1 MLARWFLVL
10 GHETEVDDSQFGIV
24 VILDVVLTRFLPLS
38 CLSCTIRPNT
48 SDRVVRRIREVLIV
62 FQDVSIPD
70 EDVVRLEVVKYV
82 ASFVDL
88 LQNIDQLNT
97 NLSRCL
103 EAEMSIGVIVY
114 ASQRVTH
121 SIHNQII
128 LFDHLSLENVLV
140 YDIVALP
147 IIIERLIY
155 VHSNVVHL
163 RYLGVRVLLVLNPLN
178 DKNRLVLDT
187 TDLLLLRQL
196 VIVAKVHRSILDENP
211 GSIEQGEN
219 LRRLLFV
226 LIMRRLQP
234 FEFLCLLLEEFLF
247 TLELAI
253 VLLYFGHQSETW
265 ILYVDYLMDLA
276 KTPFVKLFE

>member
-24 VILDVVLTRFLPLS
+24 VVLDVVVTRFLPLS

-48 SDRVVRRIREVLIV
+48 SNRVVRRIREVLIV

-70 EDVVRLEVVKYV
+70 EDVVRLEVVKNV

-114 ASQRVTH
+114 TSQRVTH

-128 LFDHLSLENVLV
+128 LFDHLSFENVLV

-147 IIIERLIY
+147 IIIE
-155 VHSNVVHL
+155 
-163 RYLGVRVLLVLNPLN
+163 
-178 DKNRLVLDT
+178 
-187 TDLLLLRQL
+187 
-196 VIVAKVHRSILDENP
+196 
-211 GSIEQGEN
+211 
-219 LRRLLFV
+219 
-226 LIMRRLQP
+226 
-234 FEFLCLLLEEFLF
+234 
-247 TLELAI
+247 
-253 VLLYFGHQSETW
+253 
-265 ILYVDYLMDLA
+265 
-276 KTPFVKLFE
+276 

>member
-24 VILDVVLTRFLPLS
+24 VVLDVVVTRFLPLS

-48 SDRVVRRIREVLIV
+48 CNRVVRRIREVLIV

-70 EDVVRLEVVKYV
+70 EDVVRLEVVKNV

-114 ASQRVTH
+114 TSQRVTH

-128 LFDHLSLENVLV
+128 LFDHLSFENVLV

-147 IIIERLIY
+147 IIIE
-155 VHSNVVHL
+155 
-163 RYLGVRVLLVLNPLN
+163 
-178 DKNRLVLDT
+178 
-187 TDLLLLRQL
+187 
-196 VIVAKVHRSILDENP
+196 
-211 GSIEQGEN
+211 
-219 LRRLLFV
+219 
-226 LIMRRLQP
+226 
-234 FEFLCLLLEEFLF
+234 
-247 TLELAI
+247 
-253 VLLYFGHQSETW
+253 
-265 ILYVDYLMDLA
+265 
-276 KTPFVKLFE
+276 